1 MFLILLTNRQQI
13 DKPKQKPSD
22 EAYGSNG
29 SIQTWYLACHH
40 RNLERNLPWRRHVGG
55 ISPNLCCPARSDTR
69 AVPWTTFQPK
79 ASKSVRLD
87 LVANSTRT
95 HDCPLCATLALVD
108 LRCLARCD
116 HHRFE
121 CQINL
126 RTP

>member
-13 DKPKQKPSD
+13 DKPKQKPCH

-29 SIQTWYLACHH
+29 SIQTRYFACHH
-40 RNLERNLPWRRHVGG
+40 RDLERNLPWRWHVGG
-55 ISPNLCCPARSDTR
+55 ISSNLCRPARSDTR
-69 AVPWTTFQPK
+69 TVPWTTFQPQ
-79 ASKSVRLD
+79 ASKSIRLD

-95 HDCPLCATLALVD
+95 HDCTLCSTLAVVD

-116 HHRFE
+116 HHRLE
-121 CQINL
+121 CEIIL